1 MKHTGG
7 QKIMTANEA
16 IEILREQMDDAN
28 DCKKILVEQMKP
40 CKEVAQSV
48 KHWESVMD
56 ALKMGIGAIELC
68 EKAKERS

>member
-1 MKHTGG
+1 
-7 QKIMTANEA
+7 MTANEA

-40 CKEVAQSV
+40 CKKVTQSV
-48 KHWESVMD
+48 KHWESVMY